1 MKFLTNILA
10 LAVLALAGQAQASI
24 RAFNS
29 SGANLGV
36 FSDVK
41 CQGSLSCSQVS
52 GKLSIGSTGGVGTVT
67 AASATTITASQ
78 CGGTFVSAGAIEM
91 ELPEASA
98 VIGCTL
104 TFVVGA
110 VANFTLDPDA
120 ADVIVL
126 ATNAAGDSLIAD
138 AVGESIVLRAISASQ
153 WAVVAAPYGTWTDSN

>member
-1 MKFLTNILA
+1 MRNKILA
-10 LAVLALAGQAQASI
+10 LALLFMATPALASV

-29 SGANLGV
+29 SGSNLGV

-52 GKLSIGSTGGVGTVT
+52 GKLSIGTTGGVTPVT

-78 CGGTFVSAGAIEM
+78 CGGTFVSAAAIEM

-110 VANFTLDPDA
+110 VANFTIDPDA
-120 ADVIVL
+120 ADVILL
-126 ATNAAGDSLIAD
+126 AASSAGDSLIAD
-138 AVGESIVLRAISASQ
+138 AIGESIVLRAISATQ
-153 WAVVAAPYGTWTDSN
+153 WAVVGAPYGTWTDSN